1 MDDILSF
8 LQDFDVA
15 NFLPEPD
22 KFISDLAGWI
32 RLMVLVGPLILV
44 VLGALYFFA
53 PPKEANH
60 SFGFRTYWGM
70 GSVQAWLFSQK
81 LAGIGYMV
89 VGGLLTI
96 LMGIVS
102 IFFRG
107 DSAQAAINIAMVCVV
122 IELAVTVALWVVLN
136 LLILRAFDKN
146 GNRRL

>member
-44 VLGALYFFA
+44 VLGALYFFV

-102 IFFRG
+102 IFFKG
-107 DSAQAAINIAMVCVV
+107 DSALAAINTAMVCVV